1 MHFFK
6 RHASLVQTERRLSNL
21 HVSITAAGL
30 MDKRG
35 GKEGRRMEEDRG
47 EEYA

>member
-30 MDKRG
+30 TDKRG
-35 GKEGRRMEEDRG
+35 GKEGRRMEEDGG